1 MNILYNI
8 YRLIRDHSEGA
19 YNRDRFKLELFSSEE
34 TELEALN
41 RVWDLTKEYS
51 SNSEFIIIK
60 TYSSR

>member
-8 YRLIRDHSEGA
+8 YRLLRDHSAAA
-19 YNRDRFKLELFSSEE
+19 YDRDCFKLELFSSEE

-51 SNSEFIIIK
+51 SNSNFIIIK